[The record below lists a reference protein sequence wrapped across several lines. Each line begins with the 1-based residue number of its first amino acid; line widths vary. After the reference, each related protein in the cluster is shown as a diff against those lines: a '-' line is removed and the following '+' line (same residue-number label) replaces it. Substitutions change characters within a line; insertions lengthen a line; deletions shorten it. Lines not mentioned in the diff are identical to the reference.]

1 MDERD
6 FPSRKDIFGGQ
17 IIHFPRNI
25 SRKLKFRQGFN
36 TDNRF
41 LLTLENPPRFW
52 NVFMYCELLRDNFSE
67 SLCVWKITV
76 PKVYTYK
83 VDLLKLRKNKNKI
96 Y

>member
-41 LLTLENPPRFW
+41 LLTLEYPPRFW
-52 NVFMYCELLRDNFSE
+52 NVFLLELNLVIVVGLEME
-67 SLCVWKITV
+67 SLNFELKTFWEIPYPCNIFKHTYVTVW
-76 PKVYTYK
+76 
-83 VDLLKLRKNKNKI
+83 
-96 Y
+96 